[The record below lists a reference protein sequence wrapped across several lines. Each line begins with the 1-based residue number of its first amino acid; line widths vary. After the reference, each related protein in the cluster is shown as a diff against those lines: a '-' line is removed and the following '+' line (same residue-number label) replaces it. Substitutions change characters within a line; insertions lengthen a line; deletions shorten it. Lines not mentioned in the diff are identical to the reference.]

1 MNYIEV
7 LTMIFGS
14 LGGLELIKFLFT
26 RKSNAKKAEAAAKKE
41 EAVAEEAAAQVE
53 AAEAAAE
60 DAQLATLRRHIDW
73 LQGQLSEMEVRLAE
87 QTTLVRT
94 LQSEVLDL
102 TRKVTLLETERSM
115 KLCERRGCKDRQP
128 QSGY

>member
-1 MNYIEV
+1 M
-7 LTMIFGS
+7 
-14 LGGLELIKFLFT
+14 
-26 RKSNAKKAEAAAKKE
+26 
-41 EAVAEEAAAQVE
+41 AEEAAAQVE

-73 LQGQLSEMEVRLAE
+73 LQGQLSEKEVRFAE